1 MHSLPALT
9 KLVAYWRIE
18 SIGATYYL
26 LFEYSSSLRV
36 DMLAIV
42 DSSLSNSSAE
52 DVELVEESL
61 SQTSKSLVGMSNGSS
76 PPVVVEPASS
86 PLDSRPLRLTS
97 WDLEALVTNSIL
109 LCWPAA
115 RLAARPCVSVSSCC
129 YSGDFFY
136 FYCLGNL
143 LLVC

>member
-1 MHSLPALT
+1 
-9 KLVAYWRIE
+9 
-18 SIGATYYL
+18 
-26 LFEYSSSLRV
+26 
-36 DMLAIV
+36 MLAIV

-97 WDLEALVTNSIL
+97 WDLEALVTNSIH

-115 RLAARPCVSVSSCC
+115 SRLGHVLA
-129 YSGDFFY
+129 
-136 FYCLGNL
+136 
-143 LLVC
+143 